1 MTTFVEPIRRSF
13 DRTVEQARPISIQP
27 GTMPSAEGSATIS
40 LGNTVVLC
48 AATVEERVPKWITQ
62 RGRGWVTAE
71 YGMLP
76 RATKER
82 TRREAAEGKQGGRT
96 VEIQRLIG
104 RSLRA
109 IIELDKLGERQIIL
123 DCDVLSADGGTRC
136 ASITGA
142 YVAMALAIRKLIEQ
156 KKLREDPLL
165 GQVAA
170 ISAGVVKG
178 VPMLDLDYSEDA
190 GADVDFN
197 VVMTDAHAFVEIQG
211 TAEGQ
216 PFLPAT
222 LTEILVLASTG
233 LDQLFAAQREAL
245 SRATS

>member
-1 MTTFVEPIRRSF
+1 M
-13 DRTVEQARPISIQP
+13 
-27 GTMPSAEGSATIS
+27 
-40 LGNTVVLC
+40 
-48 AATVEERVPKWITQ
+48 
-62 RGRGWVTAE
+62 
-71 YGMLP
+71 
-76 RATKER
+76 
-82 TRREAAEGKQGGRT
+82 QGGRT

-109 IIELDKLGERQIIL
+109 IIDLDRLGERQIIL

-142 YVAMALAIRKLIEQ
+142 YVAMALAIRKMIEQ
-156 KKLREDPLL
+156 KRLRDDPLR

-216 PFLPAT
+216 PFMPAT
-222 LTEILVLASTG
+222 LDEILVLASTG
-233 LDQLFAAQREAL
+233 LDQLFAAQRQAL
-245 SRATS
+245 MSAS

>member
-1 MTTFVEPIRRSF
+1 MTTFVEPVRRSF
-13 DRTVEQARPISIQP
+13 DRTVEQPRPIKIET
-27 GTMPSAEGSATIS
+27 GTIPSAEGSATIS
-40 LGNTVVLC
+40 LGNTIVLC
-48 AATVEERVPKWITQ
+48 SASVDERVPKWIST

-76 RATKER
+76 RATSQR
-82 TRREAAEGKQGGRT
+82 TQREAVQGKQGGRT

-109 IIELDKLGERQIIL
+109 IIDLDKLGERQILL
-123 DCDVLSADGGTRC
+123 DCDVMSADGGTRC

-142 YVAMALAIRKLIEQ
+142 YVAMALAIRKLIND
-156 KKLREDPLL
+156 KKLREDPLR

-178 VPMLDLDYSEDA
+178 VPMLDLDYKEDSA
-190 GADVDFN
+190 ADVDCN
-197 VVMTDAHAFVEIQG
+197 VVMTDAKAFVEIQG

-216 PFLPAT
+216 PFEQAT
-222 LTEILVLASTG
+222 LDEILLLANYG
-233 LDQLFAAQREAL
+233 LDTLFAAQREAL
-245 SRATS
+245 INATT